1 MERSHHRHLIPALL
15 CVCAVVPALPQAAR
29 AAPPIEAYGRL
40 PGVELLRISP
50 SGERIALIGV
60 LGEERRL
67 VVLSA
72 DNKLLKT
79 GVVGENKVRDLR
91 WAGDDHLLITISATV
106 NLQLDFGHSYELD
119 SVLHVGMN
127 DKAPWSVF
135 GNAHGIEPTV
145 RGYFGA
151 AEQGGQWSGYFGG
164 ITEARDAGGDFVFD
178 HGYADLYRVDLATRK
193 TALVAKGS
201 GREHQWVVGADG
213 TVIAHSEYNGTS
225 GEWRMFVG
233 PGTVNNHEL
242 IHKVSPTNDI
252 DLIGAGRSAGSVLVL
267 NRSGE
272 ADVAEEINL
281 SEGKAQ
287 ELFADNGVRGYRYDP
302 VSRLLIG
309 ASLFEEPGELFF
321 DRLPQARFAAT
332 RKAFPGLQVHLQSYT
347 AGLSRMIVQ
356 TEGDGDSGTYWL
368 VDIATENAMP
378 LGYAYPAVKS
388 ADVGTTSVVK
398 YQAADGLAMEG
409 ILTLPPGREPKSLP
423 LVVMPHG
430 GPMDVRDDLG
440 FDWWAQA
447 FASRGYAVFQPNY
460 RGSSGVSAEF
470 RRAGFGQWG
479 KKMLSDIADGV
490 AEIAKQHI
498 VEPKRVCIVGA
509 SYGGYA
515 ALAGVTL
522 QQGLY
527 RCAVSVSGPANLL
540 TFGVWQSNYYGY
552 NNDTARYWRK
562 LTGADP
568 GGDSALRTISPA
580 LLADKAD
587 APILLIHGKDDT
599 RVPIEQSEQ
608 MAAALKRAGKIYEF
622 TVLPREDHFLSRE
635 ATRIAMLTAAVNF
648 VQKYDPA
655 Q

>member
-1 MERSHHRHLIPALL
+1 
-15 CVCAVVPALPQAAR
+15 
-29 AAPPIEAYGRL
+29 
-40 PGVELLRISP
+40 
-50 SGERIALIGV
+50 
-60 LGEERRL
+60 
-67 VVLSA
+67 
-72 DNKLLKT
+72 
-79 GVVGENKVRDLR
+79 
-91 WAGDDHLLITISATV
+91 
-106 NLQLDFGHSYELD
+106 
-119 SVLHVGMN
+119 
-127 DKAPWSVF
+127 
-135 GNAHGIEPTV
+135 
-145 RGYFGA
+145 
-151 AEQGGQWSGYFGG
+151 
-164 ITEARDAGGDFVFD
+164 
-178 HGYADLYRVDLATRK
+178 
-193 TALVAKGS
+193 
-201 GREHQWVVGADG
+201 
-213 TVIAHSEYNGTS
+213 
-225 GEWRMFVG
+225 
-233 PGTVNNHEL
+233 
-242 IHKVSPTNDI
+242 
-252 DLIGAGRSAGSVLVL
+252 
-267 NRSGE
+267 
-272 ADVAEEINL
+272 
-281 SEGKAQ
+281 
-287 ELFADNGVRGYRYDP
+287 
-302 VSRLLIG
+302 LLIG
-309 ASLFEEPGELFF
+309 ASILEEPGELFF
-321 DRLPQARFAAT
+321 DRLSQARFAAT

-347 AGLSRMIVQ
+347 PGLQRMIVE

-368 VDIATENAMP
+368 VDIATGNAMP
-378 LGYAYPAVKS
+378 LGYAYPTVKS
-388 ADVGTTSVVK
+388 ADVGATSIVK

-460 RGSSGVSAEF
+460 RGSGGAGAEF
-470 RRAGFGQWG
+470 RHAGFGQWG

-490 AEIAKQHI
+490 AEITKQHI

-540 TFGVWQSNYYGY
+540 SFGGWQSSYYGY
-552 NNDTARYWRK
+552 NNDTTRYWRK
-562 LTGADP
+562 LTGEDT
-568 GGDSALRTISPA
+568 GGESALRAISPA

-622 TVLPREDHFLSRE
+622 VVLPHEDHFLSRE
-635 ATRIAMLTAAVNF
+635 ATRLAMLTAAVNF